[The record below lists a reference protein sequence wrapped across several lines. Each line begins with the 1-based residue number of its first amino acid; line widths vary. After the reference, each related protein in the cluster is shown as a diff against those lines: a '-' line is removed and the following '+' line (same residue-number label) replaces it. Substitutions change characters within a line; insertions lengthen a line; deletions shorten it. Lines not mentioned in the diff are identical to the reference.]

1 MALVS
6 TRHGRGVVA
15 IGRRI
20 GKLALLAA
28 IATGWGCAH
37 GPRSFQKVDNP
48 APLVRARAVGLGR
61 RQDDA
66 RVIPALVNRLDDRDA
81 VVRLAAYEEL
91 RQRTGKEFGYV
102 PWGSTEERASAV
114 GRWRAWI
121 SQGRGTVVTNGPT
134 VMPPPPGKLLP
145 TVTTAAPGN

>member
-1 MALVS
+1 
-6 TRHGRGVVA
+6 
-15 IGRRI
+15 
-20 GKLALLAA
+20 
-28 IATGWGCAH
+28 
-37 GPRSFQKVDNP
+37 
-48 APLVRARAVGLGR
+48 LGR

-66 RVIPALVNRLDDRDA
+66 KVIPALVNRLDDRDP

-102 PWGSTEERASAV
+102 PWGSPEERASAV

-121 SQGRGTVVTNGPT
+121 SQRRGTVVTNGPT
-134 VMPPPPGKLLP
+134 ATPLPPSKLLP